1 MIYEFH
7 KVDPD
12 NVGDYY
18 CNPSRYFDIP
28 DVVTKNLTKHNVNV
42 ENKIIVVGGGGLIH
56 NTFDQH
62 IDRLLAQRPRLSA
75 AWSIGHNYGA
85 AVTNKGKSFLFPE
98 YLKQFNLLSVR
109 DWIKGHENLYV
120 PCVSC
125 MHPSFDK
132 GYKARHPIV
141 FYLHAA
147 KTPEHLFPE
156 SLPTKTNADNNI
168 KSVIKFLA
176 SGETIVTNSY
186 HGAYWGLLL
195 GRRVISTAWSI
206 KFNYFKYPPTLIDNL
221 ADWDDYYG
229 TAAEP
234 GYLEES
240 RHLNREFYKKFLA
253 AI

>member
-7 KVDPD
+7 RVDPD

-28 DVVTKNLTKHNVNV
+28 DVVTKHLSKESIDVHNQT
-42 ENKIIVVGGGGLIH
+42 IIVGGGGLIH
-56 NTFDQH
+56 NTFDKYIQA
-62 IDRLLAQRPRLSA
+62 LLDQQPKLSV
-75 AWSIGHNYGA
+75 AWGIGHNYGS
-85 AVTNKGKSFLFPE
+85 AVSKKGNPFLFPS
-98 YLKQFNLLSVR
+98 YLTKFDLFSVR
-109 DWIKGHENLYV
+109 DWVAGFEAAYV

-132 GYKARHPIV
+132 DYKIRHPVV
-141 FYLHAA
+141 FYLHDA
-147 KTPEHLFPE
+147 KTPPHLYPE
-156 SLPTKTNADNNI
+156 SAPFKTNSDANI

-195 GRRVISTAWSI
+195 GRKVISTAWSI
-206 KFNYFKYPPTLIDNL
+206 KFNYFRYPPTLIDDL

-229 TAAEP
+229 SAADP
-234 GYLEES
+234 DYLEES
-240 RHLNREFYKKFLA
+240 RELNRDFYREFLN